1 MKETIRRLILVH
13 AAVVSIGS
21 FLAGFLWG
29 VSGGLAFLV
38 GGLVFSVPV
47 VAFSFQV
54 LKASSGGPERFLG
67 RFMLAEFLKWL
78 SSAVLLAL
86 AFLSAAFL
94 PIALISGF
102 LFTVVVQLFFPIFVP
117 KASES

>member
-13 AAVVSIGS
+13 TIAVSVGS
-21 FLAGFLWG
+21 LLAGLFWG
-29 VSGGLAFLV
+29 WSGGVAFLV
-38 GGLVFSVPV
+38 GGLAFSVPV

-54 LKASSGGPERFLG
+54 LKASSGGTERFLG
-67 RFMLAEFLKWL
+67 RFMLAEFLKWV
-78 SSAVLLAL
+78 SSGTLLAL

-102 LFTVVVQLFFPIFVP
+102 LFAVLVQLFFPIFVP
-117 KASES
+117 KASAS